1 MGSVDS
7 GLTRSMDRTELLRA
21 LRAFQRGD
29 YSVRMPAGLSGIDG
43 EIARTFNE
51 LVRLN
56 QTLVAEAARADQE
69 RARALDEA
77 DDINAYARRRI
88 EDVIYQGRASDL

>member
-1 MGSVDS
+1 MAGVDS
-7 GLTRSMDRTELLRA
+7 GLTRSMDRSELLRA

-29 YSVRMPAGLSGIDG
+29 YSVRMPAGLTGIDG

-56 QTLVAEAARADQE
+56 QVLVAEAARADKE

-77 DDINAYARRRI
+77 NEIDAYARRRLD
-88 EDVIYQGRASDL
+88 EVLYQGRASDL

>member
-1 MGSVDS
+1 MAVVDN

-29 YSVRMPAGLSGIDG
+29 YSVRMPVGLSGIDG
-43 EIARTFNE
+43 EIARTFND

-56 QTLVAEAARADQE
+56 QALAAEAARA
-69 RARALDEA
+69 RDEA
-77 DDINAYARRRI
+77 DEIDSYARRRI
-88 EDVIYQGRASDL
+88 DEALYQGRASDL

>member
-1 MGSVDS
+1 MAGVDS
-7 GLTRSMDRTELLRA
+7 GLTRSMDRSELLRA

-56 QTLVAEAARADQE
+56 QVLVAAAARA
-69 RARALDEA
+69 RDEA
-77 DDINAYARRRI
+77 DEIDTYARRRLD
-88 EDVIYQGRASDL
+88 EVLYQGRASDL

>member
-1 MGSVDS
+1 MAGVDT
-7 GLTRSMDRTELLRA
+7 GLTRSMDRGELLRA

-56 QTLVAEAARADQE
+56 QSLAAEAM
-69 RARALDEA
+69 RARDEA
-77 DDINAYARRRI
+77 AEIDAYARRRI
-88 EDVIYQGRASDL
+88 DEVIYQGRASDL

>member
-1 MGSVDS
+1 MAGVDS
-7 GLTRSMDRTELLRA
+7 GLTRSMDRTELLQA

-56 QTLVAEAARADQE
+56 QSLALEVS
-69 RARALDEA
+69 RAREEA
-77 DDINAYARRRI
+77 DDIDAYARRRI
-88 EDVIYQGRASDL
+88 DEVIYQGRASDL